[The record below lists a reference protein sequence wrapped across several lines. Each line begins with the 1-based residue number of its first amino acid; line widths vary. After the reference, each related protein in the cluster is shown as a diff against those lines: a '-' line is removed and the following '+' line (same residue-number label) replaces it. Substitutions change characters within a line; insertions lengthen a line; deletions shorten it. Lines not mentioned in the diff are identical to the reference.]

1 MMLSPLSVVDVIV
14 HPMNNEITNKHLIS
28 TSELAKKLGTTNDVI
43 INVAKR
49 CNINKEIRN
58 GIVTYWNIQEV
69 SQIIKEL
76 KEGNKSN
83 NRSFELTQR
92 LANTATSITIKENFL
107 KATKDYIALIEM
119 EKKQLAEENRQLQ
132 EKNQQLQEYQDKNK
146 YIHQERHDRKKLR
159 AEIVKEVR
167 VRAHNNKCGYNA
179 TFIRYYKLYDE
190 THNFPYKEN
199 YNEYLDTIQ
208 ERGHLRE
215 LYKIILNDF

>member
-1 MMLSPLSVVDVIV
+1 MSDK
-14 HPMNNEITNKHLIS
+14 ITNKNIIS
-28 TSELAKKLGTTNDVI
+28 TSELAKKLRTTNDVI

-49 CNINKEIRN
+49 CNIKKEIRN

-107 KATKDYIALIEM
+107 KATRDYIALIEM
-119 EKKQLAEENRQLQ
+119 EKKQLAKENKQLQ

-146 YIHQERHDRKKLR
+146 YIHQERHDIAKLR
-159 AEIVKEVR
+159 AEITKEVR
-167 VRAHNNKCGYNA
+167 KKAHKEQWGFGV
-179 TFIRYYKLYDE
+179 TFIRYYKMYDE

>member
-1 MMLSPLSVVDVIV
+1 MS
-14 HPMNNEITNKHLIS
+14 NYITNQYLIS
-28 TSELAKKLGTTNDVI
+28 TSELAKRLGTTNDVI

-49 CNINKEIRN
+49 CSINKEIRN
-58 GIVTYWNIQEV
+58 GVVTYWNEQEV
-69 SQIIKEL
+69 TQILKEL

-107 KATKDYIALIEM
+107 KATKDYIALLEM
-119 EKKQLAEENRQLQ
+119 EKKQLAEENKQLQ
-132 EKNQQLQEYQDKNK
+132 EKNQQLQEYQDKNH
-146 YIHQERHDRKKLR
+146 YIHQKRHETAKLR

-167 VRAHNNKCGYNA
+167 VKAHRNKWGYNA

-190 THNFPYKEN
+190 THNFPYKDN
-199 YNEYLDTIQ
+199 YSNYLDII
-208 ERGHLRE
+208 EDRGHLRE

>member
-1 MMLSPLSVVDVIV
+1 
-14 HPMNNEITNKHLIS
+14 MNYIDNPNKNLIT
-28 TSELAKKLGTTNDVI
+28 TSELAKQLGTTNDVI

-49 CNINKEIRN
+49 CGINKEIRN
-58 GIVTYWNIQEV
+58 GVVTYWSEQEV
-69 SQIIKEL
+69 TQIINEL
-76 KEGNKSN
+76 KNGNKSN

-92 LANTATSITIKENFL
+92 LENTATSITIKENFL
-107 KATKDYIALIEM
+107 RATKDYIALIEM
-119 EKKQLAEENRQLQ
+119 EKQQLAEEN
-132 EKNQQLQEYQDKNK
+132 KQLQEYQDKNK

-167 VRAHNNKCGYNA
+167 VRAHKNKWGYNA

-199 YNEYLDTIQ
+199 YSNYIDTI
-208 ERGHLRE
+208 EDRGHLKE